1 MVHFRHIGLMMGF
14 LLVSFLVCGQNR
26 QVPSV
31 SEILSIIQKG
41 ELKKM
46 VFLVDF
52 LDYDV
57 ADSSISPS
65 GSLSYISQE
74 KYLAGP
80 TIFGCWTNAKKQIQ
94 GISLTVRQKPVYEKL
109 LIEMGKLG
117 YISIGKPSNG
127 PGVGEMSQDYEKGKM
142 LISVSVKKSIIGMN
156 YEFTF
161 IKM

>member
-1 MVHFRHIGLMMGF
+1 
-14 LLVSFLVCGQNR
+14 
-26 QVPSV
+26 
-31 SEILSIIQKG
+31 
-41 ELKKM
+41 M

-127 PGVGEMSQDYEKGKM
+127 PGEGEMSQDYEKGKM

>member
-1 MVHFRHIGLMMGF
+1 MYHFRLLVLLTGF
-14 LLVSFLVCGQNR
+14 LHVSYLVCGQDR
-26 QVPSV
+26 HVPTV

-46 VFLVDF
+46 VFLVDS
-52 LDYDV
+52 LDYEV
-57 ADSSISPS
+57 ADSSVSAS

-80 TIFGCWTNAKKQIQ
+80 TIFGCWTNAKRQVQ
-94 GISLTVRQKPVYEKL
+94 GISLTVRQKLVYEKL
-109 LIEMGKLG
+109 LVEMGKLG
-117 YISIGKPSNG
+117 YKSIGKPSNG
-127 PGVGEMSQDYEKGKM
+127 PGEGEMSQDYEKGKM
-142 LISVSVKKSIIGMN
+142 LISVSVKKSIIGWS

>member
-1 MVHFRHIGLMMGF
+1 MVHFRHIGLLTGF

-46 VFLVDF
+46 VFLVDS

-74 KYLAGP
+74 NTSQGQLSLAVGP
-80 TIFGCWTNAKKQIQ
+80 T
-94 GISLTVRQKPVYEKL
+94 L
-109 LIEMGKLG
+109 
-117 YISIGKPSNG
+117 
-127 PGVGEMSQDYEKGKM
+127 
-142 LISVSVKKSIIGMN
+142 KSRSRALA
-156 YEFTF
+156 
-161 IKM
+161 